1 MFFIDILVI
10 FNSAYYNDDSEII
23 DDRKAIAK
31 AYARGW
37 FVVDVL
43 AIIPFDSI
51 INANDYNQL
60 ARVARVGRL
69 YKLVKLTRLLRMLKV
84 VKQKSK
90 LLSYLNE
97 FLKIGFGFERLLFFF
112 LIFFLLCHL
121 AACLWII

>member
-1 MFFIDILVI
+1 M
-10 FNSAYYNDDSEII
+10 
-23 DDRKAIAK
+23 
-31 AYARGW
+31 
-37 FVVDVL
+37 
-43 AIIPFDSI
+43 

-69 YKLVKLTRLLRMLKV
+69 YKLVKLTRLFRMLKV

-112 LIFFLLCHL
+112 ILFFLLCHL
-121 AACLWII
+121 AACLWIIFATLYNPDGSYDGTWLADFKEYEE